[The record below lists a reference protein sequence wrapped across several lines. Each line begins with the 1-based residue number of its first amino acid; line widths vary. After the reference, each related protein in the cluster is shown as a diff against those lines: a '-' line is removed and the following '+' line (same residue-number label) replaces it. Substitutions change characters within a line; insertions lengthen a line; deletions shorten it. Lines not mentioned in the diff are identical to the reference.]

1 MRTVFAMLADF
12 ALGHPDGK
20 VYILGGGLELLR
32 PPALPF
38 VVPNISFVVKIE
50 FTPAETGRPRVI
62 EVVPL
67 DSDAHP
73 VSAPTRVEVTPQQR
87 PEYPGLPVSVQ
98 VVLNIRDLKIEKAQ
112 TLAFAVLVD
121 GHEMAS
127 VPLHVLTP
135 RLSV

>member
-1 MRTVFAMLADF
+1 MLADF

-20 VYILGGGLELLR
+20 VYILGGGLEILR

-38 VVPNISFVVKIE
+38 VVPNISFVAKIE

-67 DSDAHP
+67 DSDARP
-73 VSAPTRVEVTPQQR
+73 LSPPTRVDVTPQQR
-87 PEYPGLPVSVQ
+87 TEYPGLPVSVQ
-98 VVLNIRDLKIEKAQ
+98 VVLNIRDLTIEKAQ

-127 VPLHVLTP
+127 VPLHVPAP
-135 RLSV
+135 RLAV

>member
-1 MRTVFAMLADF
+1 MLADF

-67 DSDAHP
+67 DSDARQ

-87 PEYPGLPVSVQ
+87 VEYPGLPVSVQ
-98 VVLNIRDLKIEKAQ
+98 VVLNIRDLKIEQAQ